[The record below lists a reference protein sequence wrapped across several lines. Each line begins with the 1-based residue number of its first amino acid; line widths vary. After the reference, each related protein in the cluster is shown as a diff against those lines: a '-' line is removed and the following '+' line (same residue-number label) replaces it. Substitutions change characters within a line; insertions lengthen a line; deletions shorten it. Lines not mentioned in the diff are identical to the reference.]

1 MRSFPS
7 AMKEAAEGGQS
18 CNMPPA
24 LAQVLSAGFQR
35 KNQPQISLGLIL
47 LFVSLQNRYFNR

>member
-1 MRSFPS
+1 
-7 AMKEAAEGGQS
+7 
-18 CNMPPA
+18 MPPV
-24 LAQVLSAGFQR
+24 LAQVLSAEFQR